1 MNKEQ
6 VRQISRCERCILPSA
21 LPSVKLNENGLCNHC
36 QRYENVSTK
45 WLKDKSRKAIELR
58 ELVQRIQKK
67 NKAYDCLIPLSGGKD
82 STYAL
87 YLFAK
92 VHKLKC
98 LTVTFDNGF
107 LTEHAKRNI
116 ENSIA
121 ETNAGHIRYSVSR
134 RDLLKLYKT
143 SLKKSGQFCSVC
155 MRGISKSFELALRS
169 FDIPLLI
176 TGGGARVVYLGMFR
190 EVFQD
195 GGASPF
201 SRMFAGDPL
210 EKEATCMMAAS
221 QPFAKRAIRKISGL
235 LVRKLGIP
243 VSGASMRIEL
253 YDYVEFSKE
262 EIQRKIEQE
271 MGWSAPEGKFE
282 HIDCGLHDMQH
293 YVNTFKFDELTLH
306 TFHRSHLIRIGEMA
320 REEAMSLEE
329 EEELMNPKIPEVFD
343 SFLAEIEVDHD
354 DFVSYVKYW
363 KKLEKYRV

>member
-21 LPSVKLNENGLCNHC
+21 LPSVKLNENGLCNNC
-36 QRYENVSTK
+36 QRYENLSAE
-45 WLKDKSRKAIELR
+45 WLRNKSRKAIKLK

-87 YLFAK
+87 YHFAK

-121 ETNAGHIRYSVSR
+121 ETNVGHIRYSVSCG
-134 RDLLKLYKT
+134 DLLKLYKT

-155 MRGISKSFELALRS
+155 MRGIQKSIELARSS
-169 FDIPLLI
+169 FDVPLVV
-176 TGGGARVVYLGMFR
+176 TGGGARVVYLSMFR

-195 GGASPF
+195 GGASFF

-210 EKEATCMMAAS
+210 EKEATCMMEAS
-221 QPFAKRAIRKISGL
+221 QPFAKRAIRKRSRL
-235 LVRKLGIP
+235 FVRKLGIP
-243 VSGASMRIEL
+243 MNDDLMKINF

-262 EIQRKIEQE
+262 EIKRTIEQE
-271 MGWSAPEGKFE
+271 MGWRLLKANLSTWIA
-282 HIDCGLHDMQH
+282 DYTRC
-293 YVNTFKFDELTLH
+293 NTTSTRLN
-306 TFHRSHLIRIGEMA
+306 S
-320 REEAMSLEE
+320 MSL
-329 EEELMNPKIPEVFD
+329 LYIRSIV
-343 SFLAEIEVDHD
+343 VT
-354 DFVSYVKYW
+354 
-363 KKLEKYRV
+363 